1 MMKKNHRY
9 THMYVCMYRLE
20 PFGLLKRLV
29 RRWSTTWQCDLWSY
43 LWLMIISSFS
53 FFPTLPINTAKIHH
67 KKGLFNIFLKVSSSQ
82 ALFSLHLCFLYIIGL
97 QYLKPFY
104 PTVFREISI
113 NQKKKN
119 KGFLI
124 FPFFLSFG
132 FCRLLHIYIYIYMV
146 LFFRYVFV
154 TLSHSLPQWVRKR
167 IVIIDHQNVW

>member
-67 KKGLFNIFLKVSSSQ
+67 KKGLFNIFLKVSIVFSGFIFF
-82 ALFSLHLCFLYIIGL
+82 ALVLFVYHWITV
-97 QYLKPFY
+97 LKTFWSHSVSWNIHQP
-104 PTVFREISI
+104 
-113 NQKKKN
+113 KKIKI
-119 KGFLI
+119 KGSW
-124 FPFFLSFG
+124 FFLSF
-132 FCRLLHIYIYIYMV
+132 FLLVFAGSCIYIYIWCSS
-146 LFFRYVFV
+146 FV
-154 TLSHSLPQWVRKR
+154 MSSSH
-167 IVIIDHQNVW
+167 